1 VTGRDA
7 LRRLAQG
14 TGVIGRELAWAG
26 EWRETIARW
35 VLFALAAAIALSTV
49 VLHPWLAPA
58 PAVLWFVAA
67 SVAAPE
73 EDEGDEDG
81 GEGFD
86 PAVFLEL
93 VHDVAGGEN
102 VHLVA
107 VREQLAEETGREWSG
122 PQARALCAAAGI
134 PVRDG
139 VRVPGA
145 SPAVTTGIHRDD
157 LPPLPRPSSGSPV
170 DDVAAGEDANNN
182 TNDTTVTEV
191 GQAAVIV
198 THGPSIRQAVR
209 R

>member
-1 VTGRDA
+1 MTGRDA

-26 EWRETIARW
+26 EWRETLARW
-35 VLFALAAAIALSTV
+35 VLFVAAAAIVLSTV
-49 VLHPWLAPA
+49 LLHPWLTPA

-67 SVAAPE
+67 GVAAPE
-73 EDEGDEDG
+73 DEVEEDG
-81 GEGFD
+81 EEFD

-93 VHDVAGGEN
+93 VHDLAGGGN

-145 SPAVTTGIHRDD
+145 RPAVTTGIHRDD

-170 DDVAAGEDANNN
+170 DDVAAGGDANNN
-182 TNDTTVTEV
+182 TNTRTEV
-191 GQAAVIV
+191 GVDGAAWI
-198 THGPSIRQAVR
+198 TRSGPSIRQGVR